1 MVEGAINAQYAEA
14 SIEIIEEPNFFEKKH
29 SDIIPLSTQ
38 LDDVYTIK
46 MYKRATDDQINN
58 VIDAMSNIS
67 RYDTASVIFT
77 MKPAPESWNRTAQ
90 KKANLLYKDIK
101 LESRWK
107 KFLMPRKLISWLLQ

>member
-1 MVEGAINAQYAEA
+1 
-14 SIEIIEEPNFFEKKH
+14 
-29 SDIIPLSTQ
+29 
-38 LDDVYTIK
+38 

-67 RYDTASVIFT
+67 RYDTASIIMT
-77 MKPAPESWNRTAQ
+77 MKPAPESWNKQAQ

-107 KFLMPRKLISWLLQ
+107 KFLMPWKLISWLIQGKNKNAKNPDDVTFVRMVKSKEDSINDMAEEAGNP